1 MMNYEEVVKETVKI
15 LENLHY
21 LWVDAKYIAG
31 ELMKISGDKN
41 GESYYLIQLD
51 KMERESDGRFIS
63 RKVIEVKGTEIFE
76 MRFEKKQFMLAP
88 VKKKAEII
96 KMLISLDEEF
106 DRIANDNILTLSD
119 EDIETLKKIPEMKK
133 TLEEMMKF

>member
-1 MMNYEEVVKETVKI
+1 MNYVAVVKETAKI
-15 LENLHY
+15 LEKLHY
-21 LWVDAKYIAG
+21 VWIDAKYIAQ
-31 ELMKISGDKN
+31 ELMKISGDKK
-41 GESYYLIQLD
+41 GEAYYLKQLD
-51 KMERESDGRFIS
+51 KMEQESDGRFIS

-96 KMLISLDEEF
+96 KMLILLDEEF
-106 DRIANDNILTLSD
+106 DAIARDNILTLSD

-133 TLEEMMKF
+133 MLEEMMKF